1 MDNDID
7 KKYEELFR
15 QQTATSPIFTHVA
28 KQQMAKLMEAALRG
42 RTNIEAEL
50 ATARA
55 AGPKSGFIAE
65 EWHAESFN
73 LDAILKEK
81 DVRAVTDRYTDEW
94 TTLGKGRNDTPADII
109 VTEDG
114 EILLQAQVKYNKT
127 PEDAVTG
134 NNSFSQMKDGQ
145 PKYQDSDTFVAPSD
159 HVNPTDD
166 SVSIAEHA
174 QAKADAVAAK
184 GGDAADVERYQQVA
198 NKTSSTVDVDGV
210 SSTDL
215 TKDEAME
222 MAEGDLSKLDEL
234 ESSYKT
240 KSTIKQA
247 SRAAIGAAAM
257 SAVVSGAVNTVRYVQ
272 MAREGKISAEDAAIK
287 IMVETAAAAADS
299 AVKAGALVTTQSLL
313 VRSGA
318 EKVVVG
324 TLAQQGLRSLARTNA
339 VTVGVTCAIDA
350 VKDLVSLG
358 MGKMTKEQFYE
369 RPGKN
374 ILNTGAGVTGG
385 TLGALAGEAAA
396 AGMGLTAS
404 VGGLALLPFIGGMAG
419 GLIAGM
425 AMQSAIE
432 NGVERPYRELMRNTA
447 LRRSATEE
455 LERVS
460 ARVFQSHILF
470 GQMLEEEH
478 RLDNLLHM
486 SMKRMDAN
494 NNRLRDILSRF

>member
-1 MDNDID
+1 MDSDID

-15 QQTATSPIFTHVA
+15 QQTATSPIFTHAA
-28 KQQMAKLMEAALRG
+28 KQQMAKMVEAALRG
-42 RTNIEAEL
+42 RANIKAEL

-55 AGPKSGFIAE
+55 TGPKSGFIAE
-65 EWHAESFN
+65 EFHAESFN

-81 DVRAVTDRYTDEW
+81 EVRAVTDRYTDEW
-94 TTLGKGRNDTPADII
+94 AALGKGRNDTPADIV

-114 EILLQAQVKYNKT
+114 KIIKQAQVKYNKT

-134 NNSFSQMKDGQ
+134 NNSFSQMKDGKT
-145 PKYQDSDTFVAPSD
+145 KYQDSDTFVAPSD
-159 HVNPTDD
+159 HVDPTDD

-174 QAKADAVAAK
+174 QAKADAAAAK
-184 GGDAADVERYQQVA
+184 GGDAAEVERYQQVA
-198 NKTSSTVDVDGV
+198 DKTSSTLEADGV
-210 SSTDL
+210 SSTEL

-247 SRAAIGAAAM
+247 SRAAMGAAAM

-287 IMVETAAAAADS
+287 IMAETASAAADS
-299 AVKAGALVTTQSLL
+299 AVKAGAVVTTQSLL
-313 VRSGA
+313 VRSGV
-318 EKVVVG
+318 EKVAVG
-324 TLAQQGLRSLARTNA
+324 TLAQQGLRSLTRTNA

-369 RPGKN
+369 RQGKN
-374 ILNTGAGVTGG
+374 ILNTSAGMTGG

-396 AGMGLTAS
+396 AGMGITAS
-404 VGGLALLPFIGGMAG
+404 VGGLALLPFIGGIAG

-432 NGVERPYRELMRNTA
+432 NGVERPYRELMLNTA
-447 LRRSATEE
+447 LRRSAAEE

-460 ARVFQSHILF
+460 VRVFQGQILF
-470 GQMLEEEH
+470 GRMLEEEH
-478 RLDNLLHM
+478 RLDTLFYA

-494 NNRLRDILSRF
+494 NDKLRDILSRF

>member
-1 MDNDID
+1 MDSDID

-15 QQTATSPIFTHVA
+15 QQTATSPVFTHAA
-28 KQQMAKLMEAALRG
+28 KQQMAKMMEAALRG
-42 RTNIEAEL
+42 RSNIEAEL

-55 AGPKSGFIAE
+55 TGPKSGFIAE
-65 EWHAESFN
+65 EFHAESFN

-81 DVRAVTDRYTDEW
+81 EVRAVTDRYTEEW
-94 TTLGKGRNDTPADII
+94 AALGKGRNDTPADIV

-114 EILLQAQVKYNKT
+114 KIIKQAQVKYNKT

-134 NNSFSQMKDGQ
+134 NNSFSQVKDGK
-145 PKYQDSDTFVAPSD
+145 PKYQDSDTYVAPSD

-174 QAKADAVAAK
+174 QAKADAAAAK
-184 GGDAADVERYQQVA
+184 GGDAAEVERYQQVA
-198 NKTSSTVDVDGV
+198 DKTSSTVEADGV
-210 SSTDL
+210 SSTEL

-247 SRAAIGAAAM
+247 SRAAMGAAAM

-287 IMVETAAAAADS
+287 IMVETAASAADS
-299 AVKAGALVTTQSLL
+299 AVKAGAVVTAQSLL
-313 VRSGA
+313 VRSGV
-318 EKVVVG
+318 EKVAIG

-369 RPGKN
+369 RQGKN
-374 ILNTGAGVTGG
+374 ILNTSAGMTGG

-396 AGMGLTAS
+396 AGMGVTAS
-404 VGGLALLPFIGGMAG
+404 VGGLALLPVIGGIAG

-432 NGVERPYRELMRNTA
+432 NGVERPYRELMLNTA
-447 LRRSATEE
+447 LRRSAAEE
-455 LERVS
+455 LQRVS
-460 ARVFQSHILF
+460 VRVFQSQILF
-470 GQMLEEEH
+470 GRMLEEEH
-478 RLDNLLHM
+478 RLDTLFYA

-494 NNRLRDILSRF
+494 NDKLRDLISRF